1 MVRIL
6 PPTPE
11 AVAEGARLLR
21 EGRLVA
27 FPTETVYGLGADAF
41 NPRAVARI
49 FEVKNR
55 PEFDPIIVHI
65 ADLVQLGELATQV
78 PEAARRLIEKFWPG
92 PLTLIL
98 PKTEKVPAIVTAG
111 LPTVAVRMP
120 AHPVALNLIRAAG
133 RPIAAPSANPFGY
146 LSPTRAEHVLAQ
158 LDGKVDLILDGGPCP
173 VGVESTVLD
182 ITAEPP
188 VVLRPGGLAVEDIEK
203 VIGPVRVA
211 AGPAERPRSP
221 GQLSRHYSP
230 RTPLVVFSGQNYP
243 DPGGR
248 RAGLLLFRRPNQVP
262 GGFAAVAW
270 LSEAGDLRE
279 AAANLFAALH
289 RLDRAKLDIIFA
301 EAVPE
306 VGLGRAIMDRLR
318 KAAAPSVD
326 GPDRLNR

>member
-11 AVAEGARLLR
+11 AVREGARLLR
-21 EGRLVA
+21 EGKLVA

-41 NPRAVARI
+41 NPLAVARI

-65 ADLVQLGELATQV
+65 ADLAQLKELVTQV
-78 PEAARRLIEKFWPG
+78 PEAAHRLIEKFWPG

-98 PKTEKVPAIVTAG
+98 PKTEKVPGIVTAG

-120 AHPVALNLIRAAG
+120 AHPVALNLIRAAD
-133 RPIAAPSANPFGY
+133 RPVAAPSANPFGY
-146 LSPTRAEHVLAQ
+146 LSPTTAEHVLTQ

-182 ITAEPP
+182 LTAEPP
-188 VVLRPGGLAVEDIEK
+188 TVLRPGGLAVEDIEK

-211 AGPAERPRSP
+211 AGAAGRPRSP

-230 RTPLVVFSGQNYP
+230 RTPLVVFSGRNYP

-248 RAGLLLFRRPNQVP
+248 RAGLLLFRRPTQAP
-262 GGFAAVAW
+262 AGFAAVEW
-270 LSEAGDLRE
+270 LSEAGDVRE

-289 RLDRAKLDIIFA
+289 RLDQVGLDIIFA

-318 KAAAPSVD
+318 KAAAPPVD
-326 GPDRLNR
+326 GPGRLN